1 MFYHIQIDKISKQ
14 PGDLLPF
21 PPTEGQANH
30 NGLYISTMHKTL
42 NYYFSTLWQLLF
54 FILFIVSFGF

>member
-21 PPTEGQANH
+21 PPTEGQASPD
-30 NGLYISTMHKTL
+30 GPYI
-42 NYYFSTLWQLLF
+42 
-54 FILFIVSFGF
+54 